1 MGMILYHGSSQI
13 VDRPDTEHSRIDIDF
28 GKGFYLTADERMAK
42 KWAAGKG
49 KAIVNKYDFN
59 FHSLTVR
66 VYLFF
71 T

>member
-1 MGMILYHGSSQI
+1 MILYHGSSQI